1 MVLRQA
7 SPSELHVAVA
17 IDDDASELYASA
29 GIVLRFPEGH
39 PFVLGERARWKR
51 CAEAGGLW
59 FAVEAG
65 VVAGFAALE
74 ALDGVTHLEQLSVRR
89 DLGRHGIGGTL
100 LRKALEHAPLTLTT
114 YAHVPWNAPW
124 YERNGFVRLAE
135 HEWTPGLRA
144 RMVEER
150 AALPFPEQRVA
161 MKGPLSATPGASAVV

>member
-7 SPSELHVAVA
+7 TPSELSVAVA

-29 GIVLRFPEGH
+29 GIVLRFPQGH
-39 PFVLGERARWKR
+39 PFVLAERERWR
-51 CAEAGGLW
+51 ASAEAGGLW

-74 ALDGVTHLEQLSVRR
+74 PLDGATHLEQLSVRR
-89 DLGRHGIGGTL
+89 DLGRHGIGSAL
-100 LRKALEHAPLTLTT
+100 LKKALERAPLTLTT

-135 HEWTPGLRA
+135 HEWSPGLRA
-144 RMVEER
+144 RMEEER
-150 AALPFPEQRVA
+150 AALPMPEQRVA
-161 MKGPLSATPGASAVV
+161 MKRP